1 MLKKNKI
8 LSWLFPVALERLAAE
23 KLYTEIVEQSRRPEF
38 YLAGGVADTVDGRF
52 DMVILN
58 AILVFRRIKGHGPQ
72 AQKVSQALFDTM
84 FENMDEALREIGIGD
99 LSVGSKVS
107 QMAEAFYGR
116 AAAYEDA
123 IRASE
128 PRRAL
133 MDAIRRNLY
142 RDAPQVDA
150 GPAMIADYVRR
161 QVQSLDSQDLD
172 RILEGEIAFE
182 RLEEA
187 AHA

>member
-23 KLYTEIVEQSRRPEF
+23 KLYTGIVEQSRRPEF

-52 DMVILN
+52 DLVVLN
-58 AILVFRRIKGHGPQ
+58 AILVFRRIKGHGPK

-99 LSVGSKVS
+99 LSVGGKVS

-123 IRASE
+123 IKAIE
-128 PRRAL
+128 RRDLMEAL
-133 MDAIRRNLY
+133 RRNLY
-142 RDAPQVDA
+142 RDAPRVDA
-150 GPAMIADYVRR
+150 GPAMLADYVTR
-161 QVQSLDSQDLD
+161 QVRSLDAQDIDQILD
-172 RILEGEIAFE
+172 GNITFE
-182 RLEEA
+182 ALEEKA
-187 AHA
+187 DA

>member
-1 MLKKNKI
+1 MSKRNKI

-23 KLYTEIVEQSRRPEF
+23 KLYAAIVEQSRRPQF

-58 AILVFRRIKGHGPQ
+58 AILVFRRIKGHGPD

-99 LSVGSKVS
+99 LSVGGKVS

-123 IRASE
+123 IRSPE
-128 PRRAL
+128 PRAL
-133 MDAIRRNLY
+133 MDAVRRNLY
-142 RDAPQVDA
+142 RDAPQIDA
-150 GPAMIADYVRR
+150 GPALMADYMRR
-161 QVQSLDSQDLD
+161 QVVSLDGQDLNQ
-172 RILEGEIAFE
+172 ILEGVIQFE
-182 RLEEA
+182 SLEER

>member
-1 MLKKNKI
+1 MSKRNKI
-8 LSWLFPVALERLAAE
+8 LSWIFPVALERLAAE
-23 KLYTEIVEQSRRPEF
+23 KLYSAVVEQSRRPQF

-58 AILVFRRIKGHGPQ
+58 AILVFRRLKGNGPE

-123 IRASE
+123 LGAAD
-128 PRRAL
+128 PKVLTDAL
-133 MDAIRRNLY
+133 RRNLY
-142 RDAPQVDA
+142 RDAPA
-150 GPAMIADYVRR
+150 AESGPGLVSDYVRR
-161 QVQSLDSQDLD
+161 QAQSLDRQDLNQ
-172 RILEGEIAFE
+172 ILEGVIRFE
-182 RLEEA
+182 DLLEQ
-187 AHA
+187 AHV